1 MYSKVKLSKR
11 QIKED
16 KFTTFMLSSKYQIQ
30 ENWQFYAI
38 GAVVV
43 ILLIVGIVYYF
54 DFSAQQSELAAER
67 YATAAG
73 EYRSGNSQVAI
84 LSFQQIL
91 DEFGGDPVA
100 EQATFMLGRIN
111 LEVRNYP
118 EAIRYFDMYLD
129 KYRENRLNRA
139 AAHAGIATAEENQ
152 ANHLA
157 AAERFEQAV
166 EAYPNGPLAG
176 DYHLGAMRNFLL
188 VGEVD
193 RARPHLDSIEANFA
207 NSQLAQRATRVFYEH
222 R

>member
-38 GAVVV
+38 GALVV
-43 ILLIVGIVYYF
+43 ILAIVGIVYYF
-54 DFSAQQSELAAER
+54 NYSAQQSQVAAER

-91 DEFGGDPVA
+91 DEFSGDPVA
-100 EQATFMLGRIN
+100 EQATFMLGKVN

-118 EAIRYFDMYLD
+118 EAVRYFEMYLD

-139 AAHAGIATAEENQ
+139 AAQAGIATAEENQ
-152 ANHLA
+152 ANHVA
-157 AAERFEQAV
+157 AAERFQQAV
-166 EAYPNGPLAG
+166 DAYPGGPLAG
-176 DYHLGAMRNFLL
+176 DYHLGAMRNYLL
-188 VGEVD
+188 AGDVES
-193 RARPHLDSIEANFA
+193 ARPHLEKIEQDFA
-207 NSQLAQRATRVFYEH
+207 GTPLAQRATRVFYEN